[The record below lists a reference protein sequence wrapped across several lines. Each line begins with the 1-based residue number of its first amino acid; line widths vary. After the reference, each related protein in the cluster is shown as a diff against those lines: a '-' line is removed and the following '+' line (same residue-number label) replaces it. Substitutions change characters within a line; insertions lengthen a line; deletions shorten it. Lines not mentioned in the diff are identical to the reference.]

1 MVGKDEFHAGRWG
14 SGERLLREA
23 IELAPAVTGP
33 RFDLARF
40 YWDAGLYRPAAD
52 QLTAA
57 TAVDSGFVPAWTL
70 LPRAL
75 LAAGDTVRARGAA
88 RDALRLFPDVPD
100 VAVSATEV
108 LRATRRGAGER

>member
-1 MVGKDEFHAGRWG
+1 MVGKDEFQAGRWG
-14 SGERLLREA
+14 SGERFLREA
-23 IELAPAVTGP
+23 IAVAPAVVGP

-40 YWDAGLYRPAAD
+40 YGEAGLWKPAAE

-75 LAAGDTVRARGAA
+75 LAAGDTMRARNAA
-88 RDALRLFPDVPD
+88 SAALRLFPDDPD
-100 VAVSATEV
+100 IKASATAA
-108 LRATRRGAGER
+108 LSAGQRR